1 MENKETKHLA
11 YRKRC
16 EEAPF
21 RMYALTKKSWC
32 KKREIE
38 FDVDADYLESI
49 WTGICPVLGLELNIP
64 MKDAR
69 GQGSVHTAHLDRL
82 DPNKGYV
89 RGNVT
94 WLSGRANRVKYDASL
109 TELRLLV
116 SWMESVTTNRDE
128 CSDVGSS
135 DSKREAR

>member
-1 MENKETKHLA
+1 M
-11 YRKRC
+11 
-16 EEAPF
+16 
-21 RMYALTKKSWC
+21 
-32 KKREIE
+32 
-38 FDVDADYLESI
+38 
-49 WTGICPVLGLELNIP
+49 
-64 MKDAR
+64 
-69 GQGSVHTAHLDRL
+69 HTAHLDRL

-94 WLSGRANRVKYDASL
+94 WLSGRANRIKYDASL